1 MKNIDI
7 KSVIIG
13 ALCTVI
19 IFMFIGA
26 NSQNKNLGDIVGVI
40 DKYFDLSGNLYA

>member
-19 IFMFIGA
+19 VFMFIGA
-26 NSQNKNLGDIVGVI
+26 NNQNENLGDIVVNSI
-40 DKYFDLSGNLYA
+40 